1 MKSSTYERS
10 VLLAAVAMTM
20 GTLAVA
26 SLVDARVLRG
36 RTAAVTSTA
45 TATAIPT
52 AIPTSTLDSIPNP
65 DPTATSIS
73 ADGTEDQP
81 PPVVR
86 RAPRER
92 IQVPRTV
99 SAWGT

>member
-1 MKSSTYERS
+1 MNGSTYERS

-26 SLVDARVLRG
+26 SLVGARVLRG
-36 RTAAVTSTA
+36 RTATATATSTA
-45 TATAIPT
+45 TATAT
-52 AIPTSTLDSIPNP
+52 ANATPTLDSIPNP

-86 RAPRER
+86 RAPREQ
-92 IQVPRTV
+92 IEVPRAV